1 MLKLYL
7 MEAEPL
13 LANENRIR
21 ALELIE
27 RERIVRIERMKQEQ
41 ARALSLAAGLLLAYA
56 VSQEK
61 MLFSH
66 SAACQYEEKRP
77 EPVYVSVE
85 EAIAVLRRH
94 SPLKTKK
101 TSGGKPFLEGSR
113 GLFFNL
119 SHSGAYA
126 ACAVSDREVGLD
138 IQQCVQRVNPAVVE
152 RVLHKEEKRI
162 YANLPEKEKEAFF
175 FWHWAAKEAYVKC
188 TGEGLSNSFSGLL
201 ADWKGGMVTDTREGK
216 SRKLCAVEAP
226 QGYAFAVCTE
236 EVPMRVGA
244 FDTPILYENKKRK
257 IET

>member
-13 LANENRIR
+13 LADENRIR
-21 ALELIE
+21 AQALVE
-27 RERIVRIERMKQEQ
+27 RERFMRIERMKQER

-56 VSQEK
+56 VSREK
-61 MLFSH
+61 VPFSC
-66 SAACQYEEKRP
+66 STVCQYEEKGP

-85 EAIAVLRRH
+85 EAIAGLRRR
-94 SPLKTKK
+94 SPLETKK

-138 IQQCVQRVNPAVVE
+138 IQQCGRRVNPAVVE

-162 YANLPEKEKEAFF
+162 YAELPEEEKEAFF
-175 FWHWAAKEAYVKC
+175 FRHWAAKEAYVKC
-188 TGEGLSNSFSGLL
+188 TGEGLSNSFSRLL
-201 ADWKGGMVTDTREGK
+201 ADWKGGMVTDTREGA
-216 SRKLCAVEAP
+216 SRKLYAAEAP
-226 QGYAFAVCTE
+226 QGYALAVCTE
-236 EVPMRVGA
+236 IKMEA
-244 FDTPILYENKKRK
+244 
-257 IET
+257 

>member
-175 FWHWAAKEAYVKC
+175 SG
-188 TGEGLSNSFSGLL
+188 TGRQRRH
-201 ADWKGGMVTDTREGK
+201 M
-216 SRKLCAVEAP
+216 
-226 QGYAFAVCTE
+226 
-236 EVPMRVGA
+236 
-244 FDTPILYENKKRK
+244 
-257 IET
+257 